1 MRTTS
6 APSPISWAISTC
18 RSTARPS
25 LWPWWS
31 AAWKNTS
38 WRKSPACIT
47 VKPKQI
53 VEIGPFKIEFIH
65 VTHSIV
71 SAVALAITTPLG
83 VIIHTGDFKVDPTP
97 TDNELFDLHTL
108 ADYGKRGV
116 LLLLS
121 DSTNSDRP
129 GYTESERAVRPRME
143 EIFNRAE
150 RRVVVS
156 CFSSS
161 IHRIQLVLDLAQEC
175 GRRVAVIGRSMVS
188 VTEIAHS
195 LGLLDIPDGI
205 LLRPQDAM
213 GVAADKVTFL
223 ISGTQGEPMSALSR
237 VAVDN
242 HKHVSVE
249 KGDTVVLSS
258 RIIPGN
264 EKAIFRMID
273 HMARRGAD
281 VLYGSMNPPL
291 HVSGHASV
299 EEMKLVLN
307 LVRPRY
313 FMPIHGEFR
322 QLSKHARL
330 AEHLRFAGLEESF
343 IMESGEILEIDHH
356 GARKAGKVP
365 VGHVCIDSGSV
376 DDVVQDMVIRD
387 RRHLSED
394 GIVLPIIAIN
404 RNSGR
409 MESLPE
415 IVSRGFNAGDGVGVH
430 RESPPVRGQNSG
442 RLESG
447 GEDRLGRHEGKDP
460 RGPEAL
466 HREGDVAASAD
477 HAGDSGSIA
486 ARYLED
492 ASGFRGSAARLIVP
506 ADEAG
511 IAAALREASAA
522 GVPVTVA
529 GGGTGVT
536 GGGVP
541 LGGWVLSVEKL
552 NRLEIHP
559 GFAIAGAGVPLRDL
573 QAAAQRT
580 GQFYPPDPTENSAFL
595 GGTISTNA
603 SGSRSFRFGA
613 TRRWVKC
620 LRVVLADGRR
630 LDLRRGD
637 ALDFDPGTDSA
648 ARCHQE
654 HRRLPLAAGDGLA

>member
-1 MRTTS
+1 MPDHKLQVIPLGGLGEFGMNMT
-6 APSPISWAISTC
+6 AIRFGDDIIVVDCGMMFPDSELLGVDLVMPDL
-18 RSTARPS
+18 AFLKENQS
-25 LWPWWS
+25 LLRAVILTHGHEDHIGAVPYFLS
-31 AAWKNTS
+31 EIDVPVYGTDFTLALVD
-38 WRKSPACIT
+38 RRLEEYELEEEPRFIR

-53 VEIGPFKIEFIH
+53 VDIGPFKIEFIH

-108 ADYGKRGV
+108 AEYGKRGV

-143 EIFNRAE
+143 EVFNRAE

-175 GRRVAVIGRSMVS
+175 GRRVAVVGRSMVA

-213 GVAADKVTFL
+213 EAAPDKVAVL
-223 ISGTQGEPMSALSR
+223 ISGTQGEPMSALAR

-242 HKHVSVE
+242 HKHISVE
-249 KGDTVVLSS
+249 EGDTVVLSS

-281 VLYGSMNPPL
+281 VLYGNMNPPL

-330 AEHLRFAGLEESF
+330 ADHLRFAGLEEAF
-343 IMESGEILEIDHH
+343 VMESGDILEIDHH

-365 VGHVCIDSGSV
+365 VGRVCIDSGSV
-376 DDVVQDMVIRD
+376 DDVVQEVVIRD

-394 GIVLPIIAIN
+394 GIVLPIIAID
-404 RNSGR
+404 RHTGR
-409 MESLPE
+409 MEGLPE
-415 IVSRGFNAGDGVGVH
+415 IVSRGFAVADDG
-430 RESPPVRGQNSG
+430 
-442 RLESG
+442 
-447 GEDRLGRHEGKDP
+447 
-460 RGPEAL
+460 
-466 HREGDVAASAD
+466 SAFTQ
-477 HAGDSGSIA
+477 A
-486 ARYLED
+486 ARQIVAKTLE
-492 ASGFRGSAARLIVP
+492 GSNQEEKTDWGVMKEKIRADLKRYIVKETARRPLIM
-506 ADEAG
+506 
-511 IAAALREASAA
+511 
-522 GVPVTVA
+522 PVI
-529 GGGTGVT
+529 
-536 GGGVP
+536 
-541 LGGWVLSVEKL
+541 
-552 NRLEIHP
+552 LE
-559 GFAIAGAGVPLRDL
+559 V
-573 QAAAQRT
+573 
-580 GQFYPPDPTENSAFL
+580 
-595 GGTISTNA
+595 
-603 SGSRSFRFGA
+603 
-613 TRRWVKC
+613 
-620 LRVVLADGRR
+620 
-630 LDLRRGD
+630 
-637 ALDFDPGTDSA
+637 
-648 ARCHQE
+648 
-654 HRRLPLAAGDGLA
+654 

>member
-1 MRTTS
+1 LGEFGMNMT
-6 APSPISWAISTC
+6 AIRYGDDIVVVDCGMMFPDAELLGVDLVMPDLSFLKENEQFIRAVVLTHGHEDHIGAVPYFLSEIDVPVYGTDFTLALVD
-18 RSTARPS
+18 RRLEEYQLDEEPRFI
-25 LWPWWS
+25 
-31 AAWKNTS
+31 K
-38 WRKSPACIT
+38 

-108 ADYGKRGV
+108 AEYGKRGV

-121 DSTNSDRP
+121 DSTNADRP

-161 IHRIQLVLDLAQEC
+161 IHRIQLVLDLAQEYS
-175 GRRVAVIGRSMVS
+175 RRVAVIGRSMVS

-195 LGLLDIPDGI
+195 LGLLEIPDGI

-213 GVAADKVTFL
+213 DLPPDKVAIL
-223 ISGTQGEPMSALSR
+223 ISGTQGEPMSALAR

-242 HKHVSVE
+242 HKHVSVDE
-249 KGDTVVLSS
+249 GDTVVLSS

-273 HMARRGAD
+273 HMSRRGAD

-291 HVSGHASV
+291 HVSGHASI

-330 AEHLRFAGLEESF
+330 ADHLRFAGLEETF
-343 IMESGEILEIDHH
+343 VMESGDTLEIDHH
-356 GARKAGKVP
+356 GARKAGKVQ
-365 VGHVCIDSGSV
+365 VGRVCIDSGSV
-376 DDVVQDMVIRD
+376 DDVVQEMVIRD

-404 RNSGR
+404 RHTGR
-409 MESLPE
+409 MENPPE
-415 IVSRGFNAGDGVGVH
+415 IVSRGFAVAEDDGAFVENARQIVAKTLEGSNQEEKTDWGVIKEKIRADLKRHIVKQTQ
-430 RESPPVRGQNSG
+430 RRPLIMPVI
-442 RLESG
+442 LE
-447 GEDRLGRHEGKDP
+447 
-460 RGPEAL
+460 
-466 HREGDVAASAD
+466 V
-477 HAGDSGSIA
+477 
-486 ARYLED
+486 
-492 ASGFRGSAARLIVP
+492 
-506 ADEAG
+506 
-511 IAAALREASAA
+511 
-522 GVPVTVA
+522 
-529 GGGTGVT
+529 
-536 GGGVP
+536 
-541 LGGWVLSVEKL
+541 
-552 NRLEIHP
+552 
-559 GFAIAGAGVPLRDL
+559 
-573 QAAAQRT
+573 
-580 GQFYPPDPTENSAFL
+580 
-595 GGTISTNA
+595 
-603 SGSRSFRFGA
+603 
-613 TRRWVKC
+613 
-620 LRVVLADGRR
+620 
-630 LDLRRGD
+630 
-637 ALDFDPGTDSA
+637 
-648 ARCHQE
+648 
-654 HRRLPLAAGDGLA
+654 